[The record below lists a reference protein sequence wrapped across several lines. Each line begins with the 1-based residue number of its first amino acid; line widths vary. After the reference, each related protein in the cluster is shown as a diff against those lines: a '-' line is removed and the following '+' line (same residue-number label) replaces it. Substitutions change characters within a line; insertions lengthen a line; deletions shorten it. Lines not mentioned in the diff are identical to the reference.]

1 LGERRVVPV
10 APVAPVGSL
19 VVLAVVVLAVVVG
32 AVVGGAVLA
41 GARVVTV
48 AAGLEVVGATVP
60 LEPVAVPERG
70 GRCPLSLS
78 TAMNRARNTTSTA
91 AARAVGPGRN
101 LTSLEQLDRT
111 ERGKA

>member
-10 APVAPVGSL
+10 VPVAPVGSL
-19 VVLAVVVLAVVVG
+19 VVLAVVAG

-41 GARVVTV
+41 GARVVAG

-70 GRCPLSLS
+70 DRCPLSLS

-101 LTSLEQLDRT
+101 LTSLEHWDRM
-111 ERGKA
+111 ERVKT